1 MMEVI
6 MSTVAGLVPND
17 ERANSVIASLG
28 ATGIAENQVVVL
40 RQPADVWQRLDG
52 HHKLRAVFRSALI
65 GLLIGIV
72 IGLCYG
78 IPTGILNCRF
88 MNCSIGNSLILLSLV
103 TLYWAAGGA
112 FLGAIVGL
120 DRLERSLYSYVE
132 GVRRGEDLV
141 VIESPESQTIDVIGI
156 LTREGG
162 SVVSAME
169 VR

>member
-112 FLGAIVGL
+112 FLGAIVLPG
-120 DRLERSLYSYVE
+120 VE
-132 GVRRGEDLV
+132 LQGQKGCAWTEPSRALPLLLCRGRA
-141 VIESPESQTIDVIGI
+141 PW
-156 LTREGG
+156 
-162 SVVSAME
+162 
-169 VR
+169 

>member
-1 MMEVI
+1 MI
-6 MSTVAGLVPND
+6 TVAGLVPND
-17 ERANSVIASLG
+17 ERANSVIANLG
-28 ATGIAENQVVVL
+28 ATGIAENQVVIL

-52 HHKLRAVFRSALI
+52 HHKLRTVLRSTLI

-78 IPTGILNCRF
+78 IPTGILNCRL
-88 MNCSIGNSLILLSLV
+88 MNCSIGNSLILLTLV

-112 FLGAIVGL
+112 FLGALVGL

-132 GVRRGEDLV
+132 GVRRGEELV
-141 VIESPESQTIDVIGI
+141 VIEAPESQTINVTDI

-162 SVVSAME
+162 SVVHIIETS
-169 VR
+169 